1 MWYDLYTFHIKD
13 GHENEKTQNRVISVG
28 SSHFCFVMLL
38 RADRVDD
45 DPKVTG
51 SETQTS
57 ETTADALSDG
67 LDGLNFGGKQIN
79 IFCTNYGD
87 SKGFQYFFAE
97 EETGDIVIDS
107 VYRRNRT
114 VEERLGVKLGY
125 TEFAFGWDE
134 KDQMYNAVRSGIM
147 ADDNGF
153 DIICMPTYF
162 VSTMIVEGL
171 FGDLSS
177 LPHVDFSKPWW
188 SEDFI
193 ETATISGK
201 T

>member
-1 MWYDLYTFHIKD
+1 MKKLRTTSFLLALL
-13 GHENEKTQNRVISVG
+13 ISASSCSCGG
-28 SSHFCFVMLL
+28 S
-38 RADRVDD
+38 VDD

-114 VEERLGVKLGY
+114 VEERLGVNLGY
-125 TEFAFGWDE
+125 TEFAFSWDE

-153 DIICMPTYF
+153 DTSVCLHT
-162 VSTMIVEGL
+162 
-171 FGDLSS
+171 LS
-177 LPHVDFSKPWW
+177 PQ
-188 SEDFI
+188 
-193 ETATISGK
+193 
-201 T
+201 